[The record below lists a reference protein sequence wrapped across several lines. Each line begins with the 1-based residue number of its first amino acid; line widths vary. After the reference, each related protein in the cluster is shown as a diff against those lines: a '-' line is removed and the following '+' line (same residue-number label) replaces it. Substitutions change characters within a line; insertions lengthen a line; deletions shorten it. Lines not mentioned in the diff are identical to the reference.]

1 MGVDDLRQRE
11 KLDIR
16 LVGAIECVSG
26 LSLSQVENTFNVF
39 YEWLLVVQDYK

>member
-1 MGVDDLRQRE
+1 MGVDDLRRKE

-26 LSLSQVENTFNVF
+26 HSISLSLSQVENIFNVF
-39 YEWLLVVQDYK
+39 YE